1 MREGNQQF
9 GSWLHAATPNIAKKT
24 IVRVAGYKDEV
35 NGEPACNPSPRS
47 NGEGEWFKPQ
57 PKVGREGDKKQQFPV
72 AMGDHVMQET
82 TSEVRTD
89 EEGGSVGMCTT
100 SCPNVNQPEASSN
113 RNFQDQLD
121 EIDGELTRYEDMGE
135 ETKGELAVLQSWVG
149 FQVVRSTFFLKNF
162 FSRSKLGSKASKI
175 SGFTRIARKL
185 GLSYDPLEPV
195 VAKRMRKEFEEDSK
209 EENG

>member
-113 RNFQDQLD
+113 RNFQD
-121 EIDGELTRYEDMGE
+121 
-135 ETKGELAVLQSWVG
+135 
-149 FQVVRSTFFLKNF
+149 
-162 FSRSKLGSKASKI
+162 
-175 SGFTRIARKL
+175 
-185 GLSYDPLEPV
+185 
-195 VAKRMRKEFEEDSK
+195 
-209 EENG
+209 